1 MDYEIKYSKMLEDAK
16 LLAIERHK
24 GQKRWNGD
32 DYYTTHLVTVSQN
45 ASKRFMDNAEYFKN
59 GKSDIYKNLIL
70 NNIVT
75 GYQHAIVGI
84 LHDIV
89 EDTTTK
95 IDEIYDK
102 FGETIGD
109 AVHAMTHFEGE
120 EYDVYIKRLCSNDI
134 ARNVKLA
141 DLQHNLETVSGNK
154 RKLYQMAYEYID
166 LVNSYENG

>member
-32 DYYTTHLVTVSQN
+32 DYYSTHLVTVSQN
-45 ASKRFMDNAEYFKN
+45 ASKRFMDNV
-59 GKSDIYKNLIL
+59 
-70 NNIVT
+70 VT

-89 EDTTTK
+89 EDTPTK

-109 AVHAMTHFEGE
+109 AVQAMTHLEGE
-120 EYDVYIKRLCSNDI
+120 EYHVYIKRLCSNDI

>member
-1 MDYEIKYSKMLEDAK
+1 MDYKLKYTKMLEEAK
-16 LLAIERHK
+16 LLAMERHK

-32 DYYTTHLVTVSQN
+32 DYYSTHLVTVSKN
-45 ASKRFMDNAEYFKN
+45 ASKKFMDNVEYFQN
-59 GKSDIYKNLIL
+59 GNGIYKDLVTH
-70 NNIVT
+70 NIVT

-89 EDTTTK
+89 EDTPTK

-109 AVHAMTHFEGE
+109 AVKAMTHLEGE
-120 EYDVYIKRLCSNDI
+120 EYHSYITRLCCNDI

-154 RKLYQMAYEYID
+154 RKLYQMAAEYIE